1 MKIFDCITY
10 YDEEILFDLRCHEL
24 NSFVDYFVVVEAKF
38 THSGER
44 KKLNFDIEKYPKF
57 KNKII
62 YFVIENEPNDIV
74 KIDKNISRDLELSL
88 IRKNSLKRIE
98 QSYDACLEAIKGKF
112 SENDYFMLSDSDE
125 IPKISREIFV
135 SNTSRVILFQQKFFY
150 YKFNLLYDL
159 MPWYGSRAC
168 KFKNLISPSWLR
180 NSKAKI
186 YPFWRLDTF
195 FNNLKLMSIQ
205 IIKNG
210 GWHFSN
216 LKLLDNIITK
226 LDHSG
231 HKDEY
236 IANADYSRIK
246 KMIENKQ
253 VYYDHFVDKKT
264 QNKIR
269 EKGYDLKKVN
279 LLELPDYIKNNQ
291 KKLSN
296 FLD

>member
-24 NSFVDYFVVVEAKF
+24 DLFVDYFVVVEAKF

-62 YFVIENEPNDIV
+62 YYVIENEPNDIV

-180 NSKAKI
+180 NSKTKI

-195 FNNLKLMSIQ
+195 FNNLKLMSIH

-279 LLELPDYIKNNQ
+279 LLELPEYIKNNQ

>member
-1 MKIFDCITY
+1 MKLFDCITY

-24 NSFVDYFVVVEAKF
+24 NSYVDYFVVVEAKF
-38 THSGER
+38 THSGEK

-180 NSKAKI
+180 NSKTKI

>member
-24 NSFVDYFVVVEAKF
+24 DSFVDYFVVVEAKF

-180 NSKAKI
+180 NSKTKI

>member
-24 NSFVDYFVVVEAKF
+24 DSFVDYFVVVEAKF

-62 YFVIENEPNDIV
+62 YYVIENEPNDIV

-180 NSKAKI
+180 NSKTKI

-195 FNNLKLMSIQ
+195 FNNLKLMSIH

-279 LLELPDYIKNNQ
+279 LLELPEYIKNNQ